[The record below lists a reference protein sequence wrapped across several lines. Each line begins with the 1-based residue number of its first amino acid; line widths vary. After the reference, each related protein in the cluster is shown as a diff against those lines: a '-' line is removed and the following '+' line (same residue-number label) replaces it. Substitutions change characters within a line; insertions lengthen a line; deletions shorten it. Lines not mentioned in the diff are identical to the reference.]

1 MKQPISH
8 AKSPRQRL
16 AKVLG
21 EARLREL
28 EQQASD
34 EWDGVS
40 VDIEPIPLW
49 AAVLCVLALVGIL
62 AAVVWAVF
70 FGGRS

>member
-1 MKQPISH
+1 MTH
-8 AKSPRQRL
+8 DRAKSPKQRL
-16 AKVLG
+16 AEVLG

-40 VDIEPIPLW
+40 VDFEPLPLW
-49 AAVLCVLALVGIL
+49 VATVCALVLVGIVV
-62 AAVVWAVF
+62 AVVWAVF